1 MARSARAPIETRTR
15 RLKLSAQKEPH
26 WFTIERGLSVGYYR
40 PAGVGLALGGACARD
55 AEAIRYRQAA
65 LAHADDHAE
74 ADGEQILNWKQ
85 AQAMARSWAGKQTA
99 CGPADSCEGYQ
110 SVHRGP

>member
-15 RLKLSAQKEPH
+15 RLKLPAQKEPY

-40 PAGVGLALGGACARD
+40 PASGGAGTWWGRLLMSTKPS
-55 AEAIRYRQAA
+55 RYRQAA

-74 ADGEQILNWKQ
+74 ADGNDTLNWKQ
-85 AQAMARSWAGKQTA
+85 AQARARAWAG
-99 CGPADSCEGYQ
+99 
-110 SVHRGP
+110 

>member
-40 PAGVGLALGGACARD
+40 PAGGGAGTWWGRALVTPKPS
-55 AEAIRYRQAA
+55 RYRQAA

-85 AQAMARSWAGKQTA
+85 AQAMARQLGGQANP
-99 CGPADSCEGYQ
+99 CGA
-110 SVHRGP
+110 R